1 MKIVIFA
8 NGERGYLVY
17 KKILKTRYEIKSII
31 AGKQFYKFTE
41 KISRCE
47 LIFIKDINSFES
59 INYLSNLNA
68 DIFLVAGFSQ
78 IFKEKVLKIPK
89 LGTINL
95 HAGKLPNYRGGSPLN
110 WQLINGEDKIG
121 LSSILMDEGID
132 TGNILS
138 ETEFPITINDDIAS
152 LHKKSNLLFPDIA
165 IKAIIKLSEGDI
177 GKIQKRNEGSYWHQ
191 RQDKDGEISF
201 DKLSAYQVHLLI
213 KSLNDPYPNA
223 WAKLNNRKIR
233 FKRSEVPDICI
244 QGKPGKIIYLQKRG
258 PFIICKDK
266 ALLIKEY
273 LDEKD
278 NKFVLKN
285 NMYFS

>member
-17 KKILKTRYEIKSII
+17 KEILKTRYEIKSII

-47 LIFIKDINSFES
+47 LLSIKDINSFES

-121 LSSILMDEGID
+121 LSAILMDEGID

-165 IKAIIKLSEGDI
+165 IKAIIKLSDGDK
-177 GKIQKRNEGSYWHQ
+177 GKIQKLNEGSYWHQ